1 MKEQL
6 EAQARERQEK
16 ERLDIE
22 RRETKK
28 KERLEAER
36 LQKKEQERLEAQQRE
51 KDRVEAERRERE
63 RLNAEKAAAGGNASA
78 MYSLGVLYQIGR
90 GVAQDYAKARD
101 WYQKAADAGNTDA
114 KQALLRLLKLP

>member
-1 MKEQL
+1 TVQRVAASAL
-6 EAQARERQEK
+6 R
-16 ERLDIE
+16 
-22 RRETKK
+22 
-28 KERLEAER
+28 RLEAER
-36 LQKKEQERLEAQQRE
+36 RESEEKKRLEAQQRE